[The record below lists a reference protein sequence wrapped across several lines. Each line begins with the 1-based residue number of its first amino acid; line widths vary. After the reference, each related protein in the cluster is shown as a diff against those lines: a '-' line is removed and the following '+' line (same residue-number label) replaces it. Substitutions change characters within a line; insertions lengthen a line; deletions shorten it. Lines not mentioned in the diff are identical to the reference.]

1 MTEKPAGEPLF
12 QTKLSGKIRCELCPR
27 QCCLKPG
34 QRGFCYVRQNTGE
47 SIECVTYGRSTGF
60 CIDPIE
66 KKPLNHFYP
75 GIPVLSF
82 GTAGC
87 CLGCVFCQNWHTNK
101 VKLTDSA
108 LSKATPG
115 QIAQAAR
122 QTGCSGLAYTYNEP
136 IIWTEYAADTA
147 EIAHEAG
154 LKNIAVTSG
163 YISAQARPYF
173 FRHMD
178 AANVDLKGF
187 TQDFYGKMCF
197 AKLKPVLDTLCY
209 LRHETKVWL
218 EITTLLITG
227 RNDSPAEIKA
237 MSKWLLKEL
246 GPDVPLHLTA
256 FHPDFRLRSIEATSA
271 ETLLRSRKIAMDTG
285 LHYVYTGNIRHPESQ
300 STYCPEC
307 GKLLIERDWHET
319 SIHSLKDGHCPCGTE
334 IAGHF
339 ETSGHWGRKRQIV
352 EI

>member
-1 MTEKPAGEPLF
+1 MTNMAGKTSF
-12 QTKLSGKIRCELCPR
+12 QTVLDGKIRCELCPR
-27 QCCLKPG
+27 HCCLRTG
-34 QRGFCYVRQNTGE
+34 QRGFCYVRKNTG
-47 SIECVTYGRSTGF
+47 SAIECTAYGRTTGF

-75 GIPVLSF
+75 GSPVLSF

-87 CLGCVFCQNWHTNK
+87 CLGCRFCQNWHTNK
-101 VKLTDSA
+101 VRLTDSA
-108 LSKATPG
+108 LS
-115 QIAQAAR
+115 QAAPE
-122 QTGCSGLAYTYNEP
+122 QIVKAAINTNCLGLAYTYNEP
-136 IIWTEYAADTA
+136 VIWAEFAANTA
-147 EIAHEAG
+147 ETAHNHG

-173 FRHMD
+173 FRYMD

-187 TQDFYGKMCF
+187 TQDFYGKLCF
-197 AKLKPVLDTLCY
+197 AKLKHVLDTLCY
-209 LRHETKVWL
+209 IRQETKVWL
-218 EITTLLITG
+218 EITTLLISG
-227 RNDSPAEIKA
+227 LNDTPQEIKN
-237 MSKWLLKEL
+237 MCQWIIKEL
-246 GPDVPLHLTA
+246 GSDVPLHFTA
-256 FHPDFRLRSIEATSA
+256 FHPDFLLRSIPPTPA
-271 ETLLRSRKIAMDTG
+271 ETLLKARQIAKDSG

-319 SIHSLKDGHCPCGTE
+319 SIHSLKDGHCPCGAK

-339 ETSGHWGRKRQIV
+339 STCGHWGRKRQIV